1 MKFSDYIWMNG
12 QLVPWQNATV
22 HVMTHAL
29 HYGTSV
35 FEGIRSYAVPE
46 GAAIF
51 RLDAHLKR
59 LYDSAKVYRIDIRY
73 SFEELRQACF
83 LTVAK
88 NRLSSAYIRP
98 LVFRGFGSIGVV
110 PPPDAPIEVVI
121 AAFEIDAYLGRDG
134 LENGI
139 DACVSSWHRTNSAT
153 NPVLAKAGGH
163 YLNAYL
169 IGSEARRH
177 GYAEGISVNA
187 SGLVAEGSAE
197 NLFIIRNGK
206 IYTPPLAAAILGGIT
221 RDSIIQ
227 LARDA
232 GIEVIEEAI
241 PRELLYTCDEL
252 FMTGTAAE
260 VTPIRSVDRLPV
272 GNGRP
277 GPITQMIQKR
287 FFGLFSGQTPDQHSW
302 LDMVPQR
309 LYPTA

>member
-12 QLVPWQNATV
+12 QLIPWQNATV

-35 FEGIRSYAVPE
+35 FEGIRSYAVPQ

-88 NRLSSAYIRP
+88 NRLTNAYIRP

-110 PPPDAPIEVVI
+110 PPADAPIEVVI

-139 DACVSSWHRTNSAT
+139 DACVSSWHRTNSST

-232 GIEVIEEAI
+232 GIDVIEEAI

-287 FFGLFSGQTPDQHSW
+287 FFGLFSGQTPDRHSW
-302 LDMVPQR
+302 LDAVPQH
-309 LYPTA
+309 LYPTD